1 MLDLEGKQA
10 PDFSLEGS
18 DGKRHTLA
26 THAGRYVVLYFYPKD
41 NTPGCTKESCG
52 FRDLSESLDNY
63 NTTVLGVSKDDIDSH
78 HAFIDDFN
86 LPFVLLSDPDTE
98 MMATYGAWGEKVLYG
113 KKSIG
118 CIRSTVVIDP
128 AGKVIKHWKR
138 VPKAEAHPTKVFE
151 FIEQIATADQ

>member
-128 AGKVIKHWKR
+128 SGKVIKHWKR